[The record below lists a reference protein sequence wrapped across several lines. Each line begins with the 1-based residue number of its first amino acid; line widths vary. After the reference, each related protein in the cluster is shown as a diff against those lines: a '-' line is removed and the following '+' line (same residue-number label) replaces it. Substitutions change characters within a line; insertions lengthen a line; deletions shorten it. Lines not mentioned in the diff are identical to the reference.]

1 MYIICICF
9 ASKQNVIYLVGGEDN
24 NDLYMQLNIDP
35 NLNVKRTSATLAIS
49 SANKND
55 KVLFLANSST
65 RTPVPLEL
73 FKQAKSVGFLAYIE
87 FPETRAEFRS
97 LAINWKQ
104 RIVVTSSEMSS
115 FGLEELRILQLQGAT
130 AVDFCQSK
138 KCNATINV
146 STICKSACANSILSF
161 AQIAGVDTAAFGVK
175 DNEKIPLLFYNDS
188 KNVMISAAPLSNMIK
203 GRSAPQEAW
212 RKLWG
217 FILNIN
223 FPRWEANVRP
233 TYSSPTAKLNT
244 NALENAVFR
253 SSQWISNGSKL
264 MTVAD
269 IQSDKKYGCCKSVG
283 DAECVLYQCTAS
295 EICPAPF
302 KFASITNITCL
313 QEGWSSIV
321 HQNGSQHYMPLFIR
335 TDGNAEAAMALA
347 SAATLISAT
356 NKGIRGHH
364 IDSKAQQN
372 WRNQAG
378 QLLDYMFRWSSSQT
392 YEHSNSSDPKFGIVW
407 WNQKDAGSA
416 SGGIASWS
424 NHDYGSNTG
433 CILIGATA
441 SAALL
446 KSHSWRNRMLY
457 AMFAEI
463 RTTGRNGYRP
473 NVVSSTQLEQQGW
486 KYFFNDETI
495 VSGVK
500 YSPHYG
506 AQPAAYFLFAGHS
519 TGLKKL
525 FHQPAVAYIKGIMAG
540 LKMGNWTWTQSMTNE
555 LGTLVLTLAWYVRS
569 FPIDS
574 QGLIW
579 LEMVV
584 DRLLL
589 HQTEFGAIKQFFGTG
604 IEKDK
609 CHACVPNSNAEYG
622 DGEAPLMFSGNET
635 ITDCLYS
642 LNFIAIGLR
651 EAFVAT
657 GKKKYSNAEEKLMEY
672 LIRIQVTSK
681 IHPELDGSWFRAF
694 EYSRWEYWASDSDW
708 GYGPWVTDDGW
719 TNGWIQTSMALK
731 LGNTSLWDVMK
742 IESDQWNKVHV
753 KKICDEMLLDESD
766 IYCETE

>member
-1 MYIICICF
+1 
-9 ASKQNVIYLVGGEDN
+9 
-24 NDLYMQLNIDP
+24 
-35 NLNVKRTSATLAIS
+35 
-49 SANKND
+49 
-55 KVLFLANSST
+55 
-65 RTPVPLEL
+65 
-73 FKQAKSVGFLAYIE
+73 
-87 FPETRAEFRS
+87 
-97 LAINWKQ
+97 
-104 RIVVTSSEMSS
+104 
-115 FGLEELRILQLQGAT
+115 
-130 AVDFCQSK
+130 
-138 KCNATINV
+138 
-146 STICKSACANSILSF
+146 
-161 AQIAGVDTAAFGVK
+161 
-175 DNEKIPLLFYNDS
+175 
-188 KNVMISAAPLSNMIK
+188 
-203 GRSAPQEAW
+203 
-212 RKLWG
+212 
-217 FILNIN
+217 
-223 FPRWEANVRP
+223 
-233 TYSSPTAKLNT
+233 
-244 NALENAVFR
+244 
-253 SSQWISNGSKL
+253 
-264 MTVAD
+264 
-269 IQSDKKYGCCKSVG
+269 
-283 DAECVLYQCTAS
+283 
-295 EICPAPF
+295 
-302 KFASITNITCL
+302 
-313 QEGWSSIV
+313 
-321 HQNGSQHYMPLFIR
+321 
-335 TDGNAEAAMALA
+335 
-347 SAATLISAT
+347 
-356 NKGIRGHH
+356 
-364 IDSKAQQN
+364 
-372 WRNQAG
+372 
-378 QLLDYMFRWSSSQT
+378 
-392 YEHSNSSDPKFGIVW
+392 
-407 WNQKDAGSA
+407 
-416 SGGIASWS
+416 
-424 NHDYGSNTG
+424 
-433 CILIGATA
+433 
-441 SAALL
+441 
-446 KSHSWRNRMLY
+446 MLY